1 MVYLMFEVAVVY
13 SVIVACSSRCVKPPG
28 LRKPVRVEV
37 DKVIS
42 PPLRRTDRTYFGSGL
57 QVDLRPHCS
66 LRAQRLGLI
75 SFQV

>member
-37 DKVIS
+37 DKDDIAAATKN
-42 PPLRRTDRTYFGSGL
+42 R
-57 QVDLRPHCS
+57 
-66 LRAQRLGLI
+66 
-75 SFQV
+75 